1 MPPLAVRSKSSL
13 LCEFRSLV
21 RPNQAFLRP
30 GMQKA
35 PATGGGAAAG
45 PSEKF
50 QVGAGNPRAVAH
62 TAGISRRAGISL
74 GRFAEGRAE
83 RPSQQAGKLRPQGLG
98 AGGDGD
104 TAQAEFPGRA
114 SPNAPL
120 TPPAASA

>member
-50 QVGAGNPRAVAH
+50 QVGAGNRRAVAH
-62 TAGISRRAGISL
+62 TAGGFEGAGISL
-74 GRFAEGRAE
+74 GRFAEGRMAHAR
-83 RPSQQAGKLRPQGLG
+83 RPPKRWVQGKKLFEQF
-98 AGGDGD
+98 GGS
-104 TAQAEFPGRA
+104 RK
-114 SPNAPL
+114 SMV
-120 TPPAASA
+120 S